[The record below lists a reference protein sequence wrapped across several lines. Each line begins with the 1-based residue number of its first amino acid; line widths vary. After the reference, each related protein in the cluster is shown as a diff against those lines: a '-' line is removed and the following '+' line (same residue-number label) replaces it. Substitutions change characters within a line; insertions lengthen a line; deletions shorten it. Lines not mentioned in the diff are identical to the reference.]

1 MPIFVHILAHVHVF
15 VLKSKEE
22 DKYQES
28 IQLHVTGTPD
38 PVHHMGK

>member
-1 MPIFVHILAHVHVF
+1 MPIFVHILAHVF

-22 DKYQES
+22 DKYHES
-28 IQLHVTGTPD
+28 IQLSNTPD